1 MNIMLLQE
9 LDIFATQQAT
19 SSSQPDRPPL
29 HSCQNTVIH
38 QTSSHPQPNSQP
50 KSPSQHVDLQQHGKS
65 GSALLQHPQQQGF
78 QYCVPTQDGG
88 IQDDTHDQHQSS
100 AFQQAPVRT
109 DRPPLQQQPNQ
120 LHSAGVRLVD
130 QHNSQRHEAR
140 LLTSSLGPG
149 EQLQSGLGTRDHS
162 RRIGYQSAPSVGQD
176 AGAAKHDSKEQQHN
190 EVQLANL
197 STVRPT
203 AGRAQNAL
211 QPRTHEDLI
220 QMLKGALRGSGVWD
234 DTTVCHMHMHH
245 CMS

>member
-1 MNIMLLQE
+1 MLLQE

-50 KSPSQHVDLQQHGKS
+50 KSPSQHADLQQHGKS

-78 QYCVPTQDGG
+78 QYCVPNEDEG
-88 IQDDTHDQHQSS
+88 IQDGTHDQHQSS
-100 AFQQAPVRT
+100 AFQQAPVHT
-109 DRPPLQQQPNQ
+109 DRLPLQQQPKQ

-130 QHNSQRHEAR
+130 QHNSEQHEAR
-140 LLTSSLGPG
+140 LPTTSLGPD
-149 EQLQSGLGTRDHS
+149 EQLQSGLCTHDHS
-162 RRIGYQSAPSVGQD
+162 RRIGYQSMPPPGQD
-176 AGAAKHDSKEQQHN
+176 VGAAKHDSKEQQHI

-197 STVRPT
+197 STVRPK

-211 QPRTHEDLI
+211 QLRTHQDLI
-220 QMLKGALRGSGVWD
+220 QMLKGALGGSGVWAG
-234 DTTVCHMHMHH
+234 TTVCHVHMHH

>member
-1 MNIMLLQE
+1 MLLQE

-29 HSCQNTVIH
+29 HSCHNTVIH

-65 GSALLQHPQQQGF
+65 GSALHQHPQQQGF
-78 QYCVPTQDGG
+78 QYCVPSEDEG
-88 IQDDTHDQHQSS
+88 IQDGTHDHQQPS
-100 AFQQAPVRT
+100 AFQQAPVHT
-109 DRPPLQQQPNQ
+109 DRLPLQQQPNQ

-130 QHNSQRHEAR
+130 QHNSQQHAVR
-140 LLTSSLGPG
+140 LPTSSLGPA

-162 RRIGYQSAPSVGQD
+162 SRIGYQSAPPVRQD
-176 AGAAKHDSKEQQHN
+176 AGAAKDDSKEQQHN

-197 STVRPT
+197 SVVRPT
-203 AGRAQNAL
+203 AGLAQNAL

-220 QMLKGALRGSGVWD
+220 QMLKGALGGSGVWA
-234 DTTVCHMHMHH
+234 DTTVCHVHMHQ